1 MLNKLYE
8 IQEKVDFKN
17 QVLAGLKIEQFLESV
32 DDYESLSPS
41 DKLVIFNLVKKGS
54 KSSIKYVS

>member
-8 IQEKVDFKN
+8 ILEKVDFKN

-32 DDYESLSPS
+32 DDYELLSPS

>member
-32 DDYESLSPS
+32 DDYELLSPS

>member
-32 DDYESLSPS
+32 DDYELLSP
-41 DKLVIFNLVKKGS
+41 
-54 KSSIKYVS
+54 

>member
-32 DDYESLSPS
+32 DDYELLSTS